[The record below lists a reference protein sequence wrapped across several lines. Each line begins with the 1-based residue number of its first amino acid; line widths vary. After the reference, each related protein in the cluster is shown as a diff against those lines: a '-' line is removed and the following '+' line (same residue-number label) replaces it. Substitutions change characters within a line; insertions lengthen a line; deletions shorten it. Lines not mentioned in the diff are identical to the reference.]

1 MNNALQVQQE
11 EEEEMAGKVMA
22 MADGNA
28 LTPEA
33 DCQPL
38 THERKVRTDLETHLP
53 KPCMLFF
60 FWGLSFFSFFLDI
73 VNRLLFCACVLA
85 LSSYSVSCILLFT
98 CNLIKYLMNFL

>member
-1 MNNALQVQQE
+1 MQCNLQQEE

-53 KPCMLFF
+53 KPCMFF
-60 FWGLSFFSFFLDI
+60 GDCLSFFLSRYCQQI
-73 VNRLLFCACVLA
+73 VILCMRSCFVFVFC
-85 LSSYSVSCILLFT
+85 FMH
-98 CNLIKYLMNFL
+98 LIVDL